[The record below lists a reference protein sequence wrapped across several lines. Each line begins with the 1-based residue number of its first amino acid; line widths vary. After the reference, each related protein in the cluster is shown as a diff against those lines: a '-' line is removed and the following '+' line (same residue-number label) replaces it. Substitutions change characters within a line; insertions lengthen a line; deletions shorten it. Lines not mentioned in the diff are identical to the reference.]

1 MNIVRKDTRELTDVN
16 QINYQAE
23 DIVFYEMKITWNYA
37 WDIEDMVK
45 WNFYFVWEKTKK
57 IALNN
62 QLEIFDMWWNF
73 FVVEYT
79 DKQARDNDITLLKQ
93 NFQESGKF
101 AKELEEKRQIPEF
114 EGYFDYNWKSY
125 AIVNGLNKLTDEI
138 NPGLGIYK
146 WVVVNPALYFK
157 TAKEIESVR
166 WQIEYI
172 VK

>member
-16 QINYQAE
+16 PINYQAE
-23 DIVFYEMKITWNYA
+23 DIVFNEMKITWNYA
-37 WDIEDMVK
+37 WDIEDMLK
-45 WNFYFVWEKTKK
+45 WNWNLINFNFTK
-57 IALNN
+57 I
-62 QLEIFDMWWNF
+62 QLSWNIEIFDMWWNF

-79 DKQARDNDITLLKQ
+79 DKQVRDKDINLLKQ
-93 NFQESGKF
+93 NFIESGKF

-138 NPGLGIYK
+138 NPKLGIYK
-146 WVVVNPALYFK
+146 WVVVNPARYFE
-157 TAKEIESVR
+157 TVR
-166 WQIEYI
+166 EVDWVRRQISDI